1 MKSGYLKRLSP
12 KNKLKTEWKSENSL
26 RVLQDMVRL
35 TYMYSLCTSKKN
47 ERERERGRG
56 LFGEIMTQNLSRLR
70 KDMDLQIEE
79 AQQTLRVG
87 KTQRSPLCVLW
98 GSQTV
103 EGQRQRENRE
113 SRRAT
118 TCACKRDP
126 QVYFSAETLKARRW
140 WRNIFKVLKEKLTSE
155 NTISGKNVLQ
165 KRGRS

>member
-87 KTQRSPLCVLW
+87 KTQRSPLCVL
-98 GSQTV
+98 
-103 EGQRQRENRE
+103 
-113 SRRAT
+113 
-118 TCACKRDP
+118 
-126 QVYFSAETLKARRW
+126 
-140 WRNIFKVLKEKLTSE
+140 
-155 NTISGKNVLQ
+155 
-165 KRGRS
+165 